1 VSKGSPEDRDDL
13 QELLERGR
21 RARENMQAIIDRID
35 ARREEERQRRER
47 RRQLIRRVFLPFRR
61 AA

>member
-1 VSKGSPEDRDDL
+1 VSKRNPDDRKRD
-13 QELLERGR
+13 QELFERGR

-47 RRQLIRRVFLPFRR
+47 RRELIRRVFLPFRR